1 MKKLFSKLFNKNEH
15 KPITWNDI
23 TLGTFINV
31 MDIMQ
36 DSSMSEED
44 KTFSLIDC
52 IYKIDSNELNIQ
64 DLYKYPISILS
75 TEVDTVEVPKEI
87 KLNGKLYS
95 INKDMTK
102 ITVSQF
108 VDYTNY
114 VNNGNKL
121 SEVLSVFVIP
131 KGKEYSKG
139 YEITEVQRELLDLPM
154 PLVQSLA
161 FFFAKQSYLF
171 VMLTV
176 IYLKEEIAK
185 MDMEAKDMEKKE
197 RLLKLLEG
205 MLLLNSD

>member
-23 TLGTFINV
+23 TLGTFIKV

-185 MDMEAKDMEKKE
+185 MDMETKDMEKKE

>member
-23 TLGTFINV
+23 TLGTFNKV

-52 IYKIDSNELNIQ
+52 IYNIDSNELNIQ

-75 TEVDTVEVPKEI
+75 TEVDSVDVPKEI

-121 SEVLSVFVIP
+121 NEVLSVFVIP

-185 MDMEAKDMEKKE
+185 MDMGTKDMEKKE
-197 RLLKLLEG
+197 RLLKILEG

>member
-23 TLGTFINV
+23 TLGTFIKV

-185 MDMEAKDMEKKE
+185 MDMDTKDMEKKE

>member
-23 TLGTFINV
+23 TLGTFIKV

-139 YEITEVQRELLDLPM
+139 YDITEVQRELLDLPM

-185 MDMEAKDMEKKE
+185 MDMETKDMEKKE